1 MALAARLERF
11 LTGKGIAYRE
21 LEIDQVLSFDAAVM
35 ASGRPQ
41 DEFIRATPLI
51 DINGVVMA
59 VHGYNTSLDMDLVHK
74 QTGRRLQPL
83 TARQSARLFAD
94 CDPGFQP
101 PVGAAY
107 DLPVLVDEDILGY
120 PRTLMCCGTDT
131 TLLEL
136 DRTSLARALAD
147 ATQGHLAIR
156 GQNNDE
162 RDALTLEEVA
172 DKLQKLYRLPPM
184 PALALRI
191 LRLTANSEAT
201 ARELGELIE
210 FDPSLTA
217 QIMRYARS
225 ALFNY
230 PGQINSVQE
239 AVTRVRGF
247 DRVAH
252 IALGIASVRAFEV
265 PRQGMLGMDQ
275 FWRHSL
281 YTAFVCQR
289 MAPKCHSDKGLAYLC
304 GLLHNFG
311 LLLIGHLFPQ
321 EFDELNSLREANP
334 DASMHS
340 LEQQV
345 FGASNDQQM
354 LAVGHGAIGGILHRL
369 WELPDPVVKAAG
381 MHQQEGYHG
390 EHEQYVLMVQL
401 ANGLLKERGIGDE
414 FNPDDVAS
422 LASSLGLSEGDV
434 ARLNEEIDSVSG
446 ELDALALSLSS

>member
-1 MALAARLERF
+1 
-11 LTGKGIAYRE
+11 
-21 LEIDQVLSFDAAVM
+21 
-35 ASGRPQ
+35 
-41 DEFIRATPLI
+41 
-51 DINGVVMA
+51 
-59 VHGYNTSLDMDLVHK
+59 
-74 QTGRRLQPL
+74 
-83 TARQSARLFAD
+83 
-94 CDPGFQP
+94 
-101 PVGAAY
+101 
-107 DLPVLVDEDILGY
+107 
-120 PRTLMCCGTDT
+120 MCCGTDNA
-131 TLLEL
+131 LLEL

-239 AVTRVRGF
+239 AVTRVLGF

-281 YTAFVCQR
+281 YNAFVCQR

>member
-1 MALAARLERF
+1 M
-11 LTGKGIAYRE
+11 
-21 LEIDQVLSFDAAVM
+21 
-35 ASGRPQ
+35 
-41 DEFIRATPLI
+41 
-51 DINGVVMA
+51 
-59 VHGYNTSLDMDLVHK
+59 
-74 QTGRRLQPL
+74 
-83 TARQSARLFAD
+83 
-94 CDPGFQP
+94 
-101 PVGAAY
+101 
-107 DLPVLVDEDILGY
+107 
-120 PRTLMCCGTDT
+120 
-131 TLLEL
+131 
-136 DRTSLARALAD
+136 
-147 ATQGHLAIR
+147 
-156 GQNNDE
+156 
-162 RDALTLEEVA
+162 
-172 DKLQKLYRLPPM
+172 
-184 PALALRI
+184 
-191 LRLTANSEAT
+191 TANSEAT

-239 AVTRVRGF
+239 AVTRVLGF

-281 YTAFVCQR
+281 YNAFVCQR

-311 LLLIGHLFPQ
+311 LLLVGHLFAQ
-321 EFDELNSLREANP
+321 EFDELNALREANP

-381 MHQQEGYHG
+381 MHQQAGYHG
-390 EHEQYVLMVQL
+390 EHEPYVLMVQL

-414 FNPDDVAS
+414 FNPDDIVS

-434 ARLNEEIDSVSG
+434 ARLNEEIDNVSG